1 MTHYR
6 CAWGSTCTTA
16 HSDHDHATSYC
27 HAQDCPAPPPC
38 LLNDVKHLARFYHSV
53 PTIPSSPSPSP
64 SPNYQSPQHH
74 QYHPSP
80 SMGGDGARSPSSSS
94 PWDSTPASVY
104 QQSTSLYTPPRGPSP
119 STSSSSS
126 GGGSG
131 NDAKV
136 LPICQYFESC
146 RLIQVI

>member
-64 SPNYQSPQHH
+64 SPNYQSPQH